1 MNAAQERRRLEEE
14 LRRQEVRMLCA
25 TSSLTLGDLAKRREG
40 VTSFVASAGRG
51 GASESPCGGRGRPGV
66 SRINTLEIGA
76 SRRRTHVWRRSGSDR
91 RFHARLQ
98 CRLRWP
104 HVLARMPSHN
114 NLCHCAK
121 MQAAAETRRQEEH
134 RKVRKSNS
142 MLQSTR
148 SLSARHVRQVL
159 GSVLVLT
166 VCGRSKPRQ
175 KRRRA

>member
-1 MNAAQERRRLEEE
+1 MLGVSCVHASRTSFMNAAQERRRLEEE
-14 LRRQEVRMLCA
+14 LRRQEVRVLGA

-76 SRRRTHVWRRSGSDR
+76 SRRRRHAWRRSGSDR

-104 HVLARMPSHN
+104 HVLARICPATIIYVTVQRCRRLQRPADKRST
-114 NLCHCAK
+114 AK
-121 MQAAAETRRQEEH
+121 
-134 RKVRKSNS
+134 
-142 MLQSTR
+142 
-148 SLSARHVRQVL
+148 L
-159 GSVLVLT
+159 GKATACCNPLVL
-166 VCGRSKPRQ
+166 CQFGMCDGC
-175 KRRRA
+175 